1 MNQTG
6 PKNWYESP
14 TTVDIHFGMCVYR
27 WSVTQSQIDG
37 MKVACCNDIFRSSL
51 PASSCN
57 KQKQIEG
64 HPLIICPSPAQA
76 TIFVKNLIQ
85 ELLFQ
90 L

>member
-37 MKVACCNDIFRSSL
+37 MKVACCNDIFRSSWVSL
-51 PASSCN
+51 PAGSCN
-57 KQKQIEG
+57 KLKQIEG
-64 HPLIICPSPAQA
+64 HPLIICPSPALRQRPYSR
-76 TIFVKNLIQ
+76 Q
-85 ELLFQ
+85 LLFQ